1 MTQSKQIGLAAY
13 TCAHISSSNENI
25 RQMGS
30 IVKVLQENKKLDEDK
45 LLQKRTHVPPQTSF
59 RRAVGILERKSVS
72 SLIVSTYLRYGLRRP
87 TKQSNY

>member
-1 MTQSKQIGLAAY
+1 MTQSKQIGIAAY

-45 LLQKRTHVPPQTSF
+45 PLQKTYTNSCSAANIIPSCGWYP
-59 RRAVGILERKSVS
+59 RKKISIFS
-72 SLIVSTYLRYGLRRP
+72 YCFHLPEIRP
-87 TKQSNY
+87 KTPD